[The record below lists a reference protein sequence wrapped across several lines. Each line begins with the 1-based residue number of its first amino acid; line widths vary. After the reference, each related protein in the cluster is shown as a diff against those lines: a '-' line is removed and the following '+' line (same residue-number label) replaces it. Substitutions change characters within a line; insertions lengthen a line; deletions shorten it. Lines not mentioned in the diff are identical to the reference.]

1 MKNKKQNIMSIFS
14 ACALGFGIAI
24 TVPSLSAEENFY
36 EGKTLK
42 VVIRST
48 PGGGY
53 DDYGR
58 LVARHIGKHIPGNP
72 DTVAV
77 NMPAAGGLVSTNY
90 MYRRAPQDGT
100 EILIPSREFVFAQR
114 VGLPGVRYDATDFNL
129 LGSIASEGRVY
140 LSGPDVPVENLADL
154 EAFDETFLFATS
166 GVGAGDYLFMQLL
179 QEGGYDVRGITGFTG
194 STEANLAVLRGDT
207 HGTNRTFGSAV
218 DVIENEGFKIFAK
231 IGKISP
237 EFGNKDDL
245 FDYLD
250 GDVLQLA
257 KVMAVPLSAGRPF
270 ITGPDVPEDRVRILQ
285 EAFKALVEDPE
296 MIADAQRAG
305 RPINYTSPEE
315 MRDLY
320 DATLNASDA
329 VIELVQKD

>member
-1 MKNKKQNIMSIFS
+1 MTIRKRSFISILS
-14 ACALGFGIAI
+14 ACVLGLGAAS
-24 TVPSLSAEENFY
+24 TAPVVSAQENFY
-36 EGKTLK
+36 EGKTLT

-58 LVARHIGKHIPGNP
+58 LVARHIGKYLPGNP

-90 MYRRAPQDGT
+90 MYNRAPQDGT

-114 VGLPGVRYDATDFNL
+114 AGVPGVRYDAAKFNL

-140 LSGPDVPVENLADL
+140 LAGPDVPVNNLADL
-154 EAFDETFLFATS
+154 EALDETFLFATS

-207 HGTNRTFGSAV
+207 HGTNRTFASAV
-218 DVIENEGFKIFAK
+218 DVIENEGFKVFAK
-231 IGKISP
+231 IGKVPP
-237 EFGNKDDL
+237 EYEDRDDL
-245 FDYLD
+245 FDHLE

-270 ITGPDVPEDRVRILQ
+270 VTGPDVPAERVKLLQ
-285 EAFKALVEDPE
+285 EAFKKLTEDPE
-296 MIADAQRAG
+296 LLAEAKRAG
-305 RPINYTSPEE
+305 RGISYTSPEE

-320 DATLNASDA
+320 DATLNASDE
-329 VIELVQKD
+329 VMELVAQ

>member
-1 MKNKKQNIMSIFS
+1 MTIKKRNIISVLS
-14 ACALGFGIAI
+14 ACVLGFGVAS
-24 TVPSLSAEENFY
+24 TAPSVSAQENFY
-36 EGKTLK
+36 EGKTIK

-90 MYRRAPQDGT
+90 MYNRAAQDGT

-114 VGLPGVRYDATDFNL
+114 AGVPGVRYDANKFNL
-129 LGSIASEGRVY
+129 LGSIESEGRVY
-140 LSGPDVPVENLADL
+140 LAGPDVPVANLADL
-154 EAFDETFLFATS
+154 EALGETFLFATS

-179 QEGGYDVRGITGFTG
+179 EEGGYDVRGITGFTG
-194 STEANLAVLRGDT
+194 SSEANLAVLRGDT

-218 DVIENEGFKIFAK
+218 DVIENEGFKVFAK
-231 IGKISP
+231 IGKIPP
-237 EFGNKDDL
+237 EYNDTDDL
-245 FDYLD
+245 FDFLK

-257 KVMAVPLSAGRPF
+257 KVMAVPLSVGRPF
-270 ITGPDVPEDRVRILQ
+270 ITGPDVPADRVKILQ
-285 EAFKALVEDPE
+285 DAFKAMVEDPE
-296 MIADAQRAG
+296 LLADAKRAG
-305 RPINYTSPEE
+305 RGISYTSPEE

-320 DATLNASDA
+320 DATLNASDK
-329 VIELVQKD
+329 VMDLVGTN